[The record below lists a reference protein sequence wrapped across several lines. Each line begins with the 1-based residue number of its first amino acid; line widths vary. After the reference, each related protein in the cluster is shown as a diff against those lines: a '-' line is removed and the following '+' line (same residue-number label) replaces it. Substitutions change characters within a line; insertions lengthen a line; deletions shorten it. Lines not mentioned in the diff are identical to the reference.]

1 MKIAFVLSHV
11 PNPRMYKRINALKE
25 LGDITVICVR
35 RLNQDVYSLINIENV
50 EFRIKELIVPPF
62 SKTMRRM
69 WVNRRIA
76 SFITKSLNEIRP
88 DIIYTAGLDNLQ
100 IVYTYTKKHQAKV
113 VYEVADLRESFIN
126 NVPKSF

>member
-76 SFITKSLNEIRP
+76 SFITKSALLSYIVLSIFISTRFIQRAW
-88 DIIYTAGLDNLQ
+88 IIFKLYILT
-100 IVYTYTKKHQAKV
+100 
-113 VYEVADLRESFIN
+113 
-126 NVPKSF
+126 PKSIKQRLSMRSLTYERVL